1 MVDVIQGSFV
11 WDMEKDAY
19 NQKVHGVSFAEAS
32 WAFLDEDRLIE
43 IDDGHSQDEDRFFC
57 IGKVGSKIVT
67 VRFTHR
73 HDRVRIIGAGRWR
86 KGRKLYEKENKKCG

>member
-11 WDMEKDAY
+11 WDMEKDAH
-19 NQKVHGVSFAEAS
+19 NQRVHGVSFAEAS

-57 IGKVGSKIVT
+57 IGKVGNKIVT

-73 HDRVRIIGAGRWR
+73 HDRVRIIGAGQWR
-86 KGRKLYEKENKKCG
+86 KGRKSYEKENKKRG